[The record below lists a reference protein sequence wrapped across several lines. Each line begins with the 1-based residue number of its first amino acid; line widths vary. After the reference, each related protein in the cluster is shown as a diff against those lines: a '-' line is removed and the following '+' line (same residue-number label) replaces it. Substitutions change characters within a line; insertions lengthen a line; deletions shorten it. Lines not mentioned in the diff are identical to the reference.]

1 MAEITLVDVESQ
13 FVLGMRKRGA
23 YEEIAGVL
31 DELFQYAR
39 SHGAEIVGPPIAI
52 MHEAGREEAEMA
64 DREKNAVLDMA
75 LPVANEVEGTDAITG
90 YLLHGG
96 TMAKTVHKGPY
107 EDCGP
112 AYTGLLE
119 WIQKSGKRIIGPP
132 REVYLNDPREV
143 PPEELLT
150 EIYAPVA

>member
-1 MAEITLVDVESQ
+1 MVEITLVDVESQ

-23 YEEIAGVL
+23 YAELAGVIG
-31 DELFQYAR
+31 EVFQYAM
-39 SHGAEIVGPPIAI
+39 SHGAEIAGPPIAI
-52 MHEAGREEAEMA
+52 MHEVGREEAEKA
-64 DREKNAVLDMA
+64 DREKSAILEIA
-75 LPVANEVEGTDAITG
+75 LPVAKEVEGTDAITG
-90 YLLHGG
+90 YLLRGG

-107 EDCGP
+107 EACEP
-112 AYTGLLE
+112 TYNALFE
-119 WIQKSGKRIIGPP
+119 WIQKNGKRIIGPT